1 LKVKRTILL
10 VCLALLAFA
19 VMLVIRLPA
28 SWVVGRL
35 PPNVQCTPV
44 SGTLWNGSCGSVVAN
59 GMQVGRL
66 NWKLRPMKLLSGK
79 LAAFVDLQRTDAFV
93 RGEVESSFDQ
103 SEITLH
109 DVDAALPI
117 DPSIARQFPPNLRGR
132 GTAKLQMLQM
142 EQGIITAVRGRVE
155 GRDLVQQYPIGS
167 FAVTFAGN
175 DGEPV
180 GRIESLGGPLDVE
193 GTLRLTREPGF
204 AVEGTVAA
212 GADVHPQLARQLE
225 YLGSPDGQ
233 GRRPFSVAATF

>member
-1 LKVKRTILL
+1 VKRTILL

-19 VMLVIRLPA
+19 VMLIVKLPA
-28 SWVVGRL
+28 SWVVARL

-44 SGTLWNGSCGSVVAN
+44 SGTLWNGSCGSLMAN
-59 GMQVGRL
+59 GVQVGRL
-66 NWKLRPMKLLSGK
+66 NWKLRPMKLFSGK
-79 LAAFVDLQRTDAFV
+79 FAAFVDVQRTDAFV
-93 RGEVESSFDQ
+93 RGELESSFDQ
-103 SEITLH
+103 SEVTLR

-142 EQGIITAVRGRVE
+142 EKGIITAVRGRVE

-167 FAVTFAGN
+167 FAVTFPGN
-175 DGEPV
+175 EGEPV
-180 GRIESLGGPLDVE
+180 GQIESLGGPLDVE
-193 GTLRLTREPGF
+193 GTLKLTREPGF
-204 AVEGTVAA
+204 AVEGTVAP
-212 GADVHPQLARQLE
+212 GADIHPGLARQLE